1 MKLKTYLCAGAAFC
15 SLSLAG
21 STAAAVDF
29 AFCKGGF
36 EATDLHCFQQSQ
48 YGDNIP
54 MVEKSV
60 GEMYNRG
67 WTVISVYLTELACR
81 PTPRKIQR
89 LCCIITSKNNAQ

>member
-1 MKLKTYLCAGAAFC
+1 MELRTYLCAGAAFC

-36 EATDLHCFQQSQ
+36 EATNLHCFQQSQ

-67 WTVISVYLTELACR
+67 WTVISVYLNSVG
-81 PTPRKIQR
+81 
-89 LCCIITSKNNAQ
+89 TSPGTAKDPEGTLYYYFEK

>member
-36 EATDLHCFQQSQ
+36 EATDLSCFQQSQ
-48 YGDNIP
+48 YGDNIT

-67 WTVISVYLTELACR
+67 WAVISVYLNRAWHVAG
-81 PTPRKIQR
+81 TPPKDPEGT
-89 LCCIITSKNNAQ
+89 LYYYFEK

>member
-36 EATDLHCFQQSQ
+36 EATNLHCFQQSQ

-67 WTVISVYLTELACR
+67 WTVISVYLDRAGMSHDTAKDPEAVLYYYFE
-81 PTPRKIQR
+81 K
-89 LCCIITSKNNAQ
+89 

>member
-36 EATDLHCFQQSQ
+36 EATDLSCFQQSQ
-48 YGDNIP
+48 YGDNIT
-54 MVEKSV
+54 MIEKSV

-67 WTVISVYLTELACR
+67 WAVISVYLNSVG
-81 PTPRKIQR
+81 
-89 LCCIITSKNNAQ
+89 TSPGTAKDPEGTLYYYFEK